1 MTAIFLL
8 DLVSPLGW
16 EVWLLY
22 LLPLFLTFWFSH
34 RQYLIPLATICTA
47 LIMVGFIHSSP
58 GIPVEVAA
66 FNRSMGV
73 VILWITTVLLRQH
86 GRATE
91 VLRRQELERQTFL
104 DSIPAMIWCRDKDN
118 RILRANK
125 SAAKSIGRSVEEVE
139 GKRTEELFP
148 AEAAQSH
155 ADDLE
160 VINTGKP
167 KFGMIEPYLVASGEK
182 RWVQA
187 DKIPY
192 RDQSGATIG
201 VIVCAVDITDCVRAE
216 EALHKAQE
224 ELELRVQERTS
235 ELRRTIEL
243 LKREDAE
250 RRRAENAFRTS
261 LAYFQTFMDNS
272 PLVAFVKDEEGRYV
286 YANRL
291 WEQIFHKTNGEMIG
305 KADTELWPS
314 DTAEQLRKNDRAVF
328 AAGRTVELEEIL
340 PTPDGIP
347 HTWVVFKF
355 VLRGPSERR
364 LLGGVA
370 LDITERKRGEE
381 ALRESEERYR
391 QLIEVCQD
399 AIYALDDEGIF
410 TLTNPAGCTL
420 LGYTEQEL
428 VGMSVANT
436 YLPEERSVVL
446 ERLQQLKIGSPLRF
460 ERVAVRKDGTIV
472 PIEVCLS
479 PMTHGRY
486 QAAVRDVTERKR
498 AEEALRESEAFKNRV
513 LENSPDC
520 IKVLD
525 MEGRLLFMNKGGQ
538 QRMEIC
544 DITSLL
550 NSQWIDFWKGEDKQR
565 ASAAVEVA
573 RTGSVGRFVGFC
585 PTAAGKPRW
594 WDVLITPLFDAS
606 GAPDR
611 LLSISRDITE
621 HKRAEEALRRSE
633 EQLRLALEERERLS
647 QDLHDNIIQTIYAI
661 GMELE
666 ECQHLMTED
675 ETVAIKKLRHAVA
688 QLNLVIRDVRNYIVV
703 EEPDRISAVR
713 LRTELTKLARAMNG
727 AHSLRFRISL
737 DPLAASQLT
746 PEETKHVL
754 SIARE
759 AMSNSLRH
767 SGARSGVVSLQ
778 MEHGALR
785 LMVEDSGVG
794 FDPQALE
801 ARGQGLRN
809 IAARAEKLGA
819 RCRVTSEHG
828 RGTRILIDIPKEKVH
843 ATAGD

>member
-1 MTAIFLL
+1 VNTLRPSPIAAKPTNIHSLILPLAGVLMTAIFLL

-47 LIMVGFIHSSP
+47 LIIVGFIHSPP

-66 FNRSMGV
+66 VNRSMGV

-86 GRATE
+86 DQAAE
-91 VLRRQELERQTFL
+91 ALRRQELERQTFL
-104 DSIPAMIWCRDKDN
+104 DSIPAMIWCRNKDN

-148 AEAAQSH
+148 AEAAQYH

-216 EALHKAQE
+216 EALHKAHE

-261 LAYFQTFMDNS
+261 LSYFQTFMDNS

-286 YANRL
+286 YTNRL
-291 WEQIFHKTNGEMIG
+291 WEQIFHKTNGEIIG
-305 KADTELWPS
+305 KTDSELWPS
-314 DTAEQLRKNDRAVF
+314 ETAEQLRENDRAVF
-328 AAGRTVELEEIL
+328 AAGRTVELEEIV
-340 PTPDGIP
+340 PTADGTL

-370 LDITERKRGEE
+370 LDITERKR
-381 ALRESEERYR
+381 
-391 QLIEVCQD
+391 
-399 AIYALDDEGIF
+399 
-410 TLTNPAGCTL
+410 
-420 LGYTEQEL
+420 
-428 VGMSVANT
+428 
-436 YLPEERSVVL
+436 
-446 ERLQQLKIGSPLRF
+446 
-460 ERVAVRKDGTIV
+460 
-472 PIEVCLS
+472 
-479 PMTHGRY
+479 
-486 QAAVRDVTERKR
+486 
-498 AEEALRESEAFKNRV
+498 AEEALRGSEAFKNRV

-538 QRMEIC
+538 QLMEIS
-544 DITSLL
+544 DIASLL
-550 NSQWIDFWKGEDKQR
+550 NSQWIDFWKGEDQQK
-565 ASAAVEVA
+565 ASAAVELA
-573 RTGSVGRFVGFC
+573 RAGGVGRFIGFC

-606 GAPDR
+606 GTPDR

-621 HKRAEEALRRSE
+621 RKGAEEALRISE

-703 EEPDRISAVR
+703 EEPDRISGVR

-767 SGARSGVVSLQ
+767 SGARTGVVSLQ

-785 LMVEDSGVG
+785 LMVEDCGVG

-809 IAARAEKLGA
+809 IAARAQKLGA
-819 RCRVTSEHG
+819 RCQVTSEHG
-828 RGTRILIDIPKEKVH
+828 RGTRILIDIPKEQVH
-843 ATAGD
+843 ASAGD